1 MVRAQQ
7 CEPAGSST
15 GLKATRPLE
24 RPLIPQDLSGR
35 IQESMNQNLLEL
47 ESHFSFGENW
57 AQYAE
62 KIDERRIEE
71 AEKSLIR
78 LVGRESIAGRTFL
91 DIGCGSGLFSLAAV
105 RLGCRRLLAVDL
117 DPNSVQTTRK
127 TLERYAPSDANWDCQ
142 RLSVFDLEPSKMGTF
157 DIVYSWGVLHHTGDM
172 YKAITKAAAMV
183 DTRGTLA
190 LALYGKTPF
199 CGMWR
204 IEKKIYSRS
213 PRFVQRAIEIVY
225 RAVVSARLA
234 LKGESLK
241 KREETY
247 FQQRGMDMYH
257 DTRDWLGGYPYESIS
272 PHEAMTY
279 MQKLGFEPI
288 RSFVCPSIGLL
299 GAGCDEYSFT
309 KSGPQ
314 KL

>member
-1 MVRAQQ
+1 MP
-7 CEPAGSST
+7 E
-15 GLKATRPLE
+15 
-24 RPLIPQDLSGR
+24 
-35 IQESMNQNLLEL
+35 NLLEV

-78 LVGRESIAGRTFL
+78 LVGRESIQGRTFL
-91 DIGCGSGLFSLAAV
+91 DIGCGSGLFSLAAL
-105 RLGCRRLLAVDL
+105 RLGCQRLLAVDL

-127 TLERYAPSDANWDCQ
+127 TLERYAPAGANWDCQ
-142 RLSVFDLEPSKMGTF
+142 RISVFDLDPAKVGMF
-157 DIVYSWGVLHHTGDM
+157 DIVYSWGVLHHTGAM
-172 YKAITKAAAMV
+172 YKAIEKASRMV
-183 DTRGTLA
+183 KPEGMLT

-199 CGMWR
+199 CGLWR
-204 IEKKIYSRS
+204 IEKRIYSRS
-213 PRFVQRAIEIVY
+213 PKWVQRAIEKVY
-225 RAVVSARLA
+225 SAVIAARLA

-241 KREETY
+241 KRRETY

-272 PHEAMTY
+272 PQEAMTF
-279 MQKLGFEPI
+279 MHKLGFEPI

-309 KSGPQ
+309 KSVPQ
-314 KL
+314 KT

>member
-1 MVRAQQ
+1 MA
-7 CEPAGSST
+7 E
-15 GLKATRPLE
+15 
-24 RPLIPQDLSGR
+24 
-35 IQESMNQNLLEL
+35 NLLEV

-78 LVGRESIAGRTFL
+78 LVGRESIQGRTFL
-91 DIGCGSGLFSLAAV
+91 DIGCGSGLFSLAAL
-105 RLGCRRLLAVDL
+105 RLGCQRLLAVDL

-127 TLERYAPSDANWDCQ
+127 TLERYAPAGANWDCQ
-142 RLSVFDLEPSKMGTF
+142 RISVFDLDPAKVGTF
-157 DIVYSWGVLHHTGDM
+157 DIVYSWGVLHHTGAM
-172 YKAITKAAAMV
+172 YKAIEKASAMV
-183 DTRGTLA
+183 KPEGMLT

-199 CGMWR
+199 CGLWR
-204 IEKKIYSRS
+204 IEKRIYSRS
-213 PRFVQRAIEIVY
+213 PKWVQRAIEKVY
-225 RAVVSARLA
+225 CAVVAARLA

-241 KREETY
+241 KRRETY

-272 PHEAMTY
+272 PQEAMTF
-279 MQKLGFEPI
+279 MHKLGFEPI

-309 KSGPQ
+309 KSLPQ
-314 KL
+314 EI

>member
-1 MVRAQQ
+1 MA
-7 CEPAGSST
+7 E
-15 GLKATRPLE
+15 
-24 RPLIPQDLSGR
+24 
-35 IQESMNQNLLEL
+35 NLLEV

-78 LVGRESIAGRTFL
+78 LVGRESIQKRTFL
-91 DIGCGSGLFSLAAV
+91 DIGCGSGLFSLAAL
-105 RLGCRRLLAVDL
+105 RLGCQRLLAVDL

-127 TLERYAPSDANWDCQ
+127 TLERYAPAGANWDC
-142 RLSVFDLEPSKMGTF
+142 RRISVFDLDPAKVGTF
-157 DIVYSWGVLHHTGDM
+157 DIVYSWGVLHHTGAM
-172 YKAITKAAAMV
+172 YKAIEKASAMV
-183 DTRGTLA
+183 KPEGMLT

-199 CGMWR
+199 CGLWR
-204 IEKKIYSRS
+204 IEKRIYSRS
-213 PRFVQRAIEIVY
+213 PKWVQRAIEKVY
-225 RAVVSARLA
+225 SAVVAARLA

-241 KREETY
+241 KRRETY

-272 PHEAMTY
+272 PQEAMTF
-279 MQKLGFEPI
+279 MHKLGFEPI

-309 KSGPQ
+309 KSLPQ
-314 KL
+314 KI

>member
-1 MVRAQQ
+1 MA
-7 CEPAGSST
+7 E
-15 GLKATRPLE
+15 
-24 RPLIPQDLSGR
+24 
-35 IQESMNQNLLEL
+35 NLLEV

-57 AQYAE
+57 AHYAE

-91 DIGCGSGLFSLAAV
+91 DIGCGSGLFSLAAL
-105 RLGCRRLLAVDL
+105 RLGCQRLLAVDL

-127 TLERYAPSDANWDCQ
+127 TLERYAPPGANWDCQ
-142 RLSVFDLEPSKMGTF
+142 RISVFDLDPAKVGMF
-157 DIVYSWGVLHHTGDM
+157 DIVYSWGVLHHTGAM
-172 YKAITKAAAMV
+172 YKAIEKASRMV
-183 DTRGTLA
+183 KPEGMLT

-199 CGMWR
+199 CGLWR
-204 IEKKIYSRS
+204 IEKRIYSRS
-213 PRFVQRAIEIVY
+213 PKWVQRAIEKVY
-225 RAVVSARLA
+225 SAVVAARLA

-241 KREETY
+241 KRRETY

-272 PHEAMTY
+272 PQEAMTF
-279 MQKLGFEPI
+279 MHKLGLQPI

-309 KSGPQ
+309 KSLPQ
-314 KL
+314 KT

>member
-1 MVRAQQ
+1 MA
-7 CEPAGSST
+7 E
-15 GLKATRPLE
+15 
-24 RPLIPQDLSGR
+24 
-35 IQESMNQNLLEL
+35 NLLEV

-78 LVGRESIAGRTFL
+78 LVGRESIQGRTFL
-91 DIGCGSGLFSLAAV
+91 DIGCGSGLFSLAAL
-105 RLGCRRLLAVDL
+105 RLGCQRLLAVDL

-127 TLERYAPSDANWDCQ
+127 TLERYAPAGANWDC
-142 RLSVFDLEPSKMGTF
+142 RRISVFDLDPAKVGTF
-157 DIVYSWGVLHHTGDM
+157 DIVYSWGVLHHTGAM
-172 YKAITKAAAMV
+172 YKAIEKASAMV
-183 DTRGTLA
+183 KPEGMLT

-199 CGMWR
+199 CGLWR
-204 IEKKIYSRS
+204 IEKRIYSRS
-213 PRFVQRAIEIVY
+213 PKWVQRAIEKVY
-225 RAVVSARLA
+225 SAVVAARLA

-241 KREETY
+241 KRRETY

-272 PHEAMTY
+272 PQEAMTF
-279 MQKLGFEPI
+279 MHKLGFEPI

-309 KSGPQ
+309 KSLQQ
-314 KL
+314 KI

>member
-1 MVRAQQ
+1 MA
-7 CEPAGSST
+7 E
-15 GLKATRPLE
+15 
-24 RPLIPQDLSGR
+24 
-35 IQESMNQNLLEL
+35 NLLEV

-78 LVGRESIAGRTFL
+78 LVGRESIQGRTFL
-91 DIGCGSGLFSLAAV
+91 DIGCGSGLFSLAAL
-105 RLGCRRLLAVDL
+105 RLGCQRLLAVDL

-127 TLERYAPSDANWDCQ
+127 TLERYAPDGANWDC
-142 RLSVFDLEPSKMGTF
+142 RRISVFDLDPAKVGTF
-157 DIVYSWGVLHHTGDM
+157 DIVYSWGVLHHTGAM
-172 YKAITKAAAMV
+172 YKAIEKASAMV
-183 DTRGTLA
+183 KPEGMLT

-199 CGMWR
+199 CGLWR
-204 IEKKIYSRS
+204 IEKRIYSRS
-213 PRFVQRAIEIVY
+213 PKWVQRAIEKVY
-225 RAVVSARLA
+225 SAVVAARLA

-241 KREETY
+241 KRRETY

-272 PHEAMTY
+272 PQEAMTF
-279 MQKLGFEPI
+279 MHKLGFEPI

-309 KSGPQ
+309 KSLPQ
-314 KL
+314 KI

>member
-1 MVRAQQ
+1 MT
-7 CEPAGSST
+7 E
-15 GLKATRPLE
+15 
-24 RPLIPQDLSGR
+24 
-35 IQESMNQNLLEL
+35 NLLEF

-78 LVGRESIAGRTFL
+78 LVGRESIEGRTFL

-105 RLGCRRLLAVDL
+105 RLGCQRLLAVDL

-127 TLERYAPSDANWDCQ
+127 TLERYAPAGANWDCQ
-142 RLSVFDLEPSKMGTF
+142 RISVFDLDPAMSERSTSFIRGACCITPARCTRRSKKRQRWSSPQGMLT
-157 DIVYSWGVLHHTGDM
+157 
-172 YKAITKAAAMV
+172 
-183 DTRGTLA
+183 

-199 CGMWR
+199 CGLWR
-204 IEKKIYSRS
+204 IEKRIYSRS
-213 PRFVQRAIEIVY
+213 PKWVQTGNRTSVL
-225 RAVVSARLA
+225 VCGGARLA

-241 KREETY
+241 KRRETY

-272 PHEAMTY
+272 PQRSDDLHA
-279 MQKLGFEPI
+279 QVGI
-288 RSFVCPSIGLL
+288 RADSIFRYSEYWPSRRGLRRIL
-299 GAGCDEYSFT
+299 LHQVASTKDLSSSVNWTLFDESRMKIAIAGLRGAVR
-309 KSGPQ
+309 K
-314 KL
+314 